1 MGVDE
6 IKTAKLNSTQNP
18 EVEGRIPEEDV
29 LKSEGSGMSSKAGE
43 KAEVKAGVQSPEGD
57 APKSE
62 GSGLTPEER
71 SAGTD
76 DHEKGSIDNR
86 SRLREITAVLRKHRI
101 TKGVTPEKLRAVLED
116 LGPTYVKLGQIMSLH
131 SDILPQ
137 RYCDELMKLT
147 SEVTPMPFETV
158 EEVINRSYREDW
170 HLIFDSIEKEPL
182 GSASIAQVH
191 RAKLLDGR
199 DVIVKVER
207 KGIYDIMA
215 RDIGLLKRAVSL
227 LPPVGGLKNVVDMD
241 MVLDEL
247 WSTTQEEMD
256 FLREAANMDEFA
268 RNNQSVRYIRCPK
281 LYHEY
286 TTSRVLVME
295 YIGGCPIDDKKS
307 LLADGYDLDEIGR
320 KLVNNYVKQVMDDG
334 FFHADPHPGNVK
346 VLDGKI
352 VWIDMGMMG
361 RLTNRDRIL
370 MGKAVRS
377 IAVGDIAM
385 LEATI
390 LDLGDVHGKVDSG
403 KLYGDLRDLMDR
415 YGNASMGS
423 IDAVEFFKDTMEI
436 MKNNSIKLPHGMTML
451 VRGLTQMQG
460 VLLSIAPDVNM
471 VEIAAGRLKEEM
483 LQSFDLRAEAGK
495 AGRRI
500 YKAAGRTLDI
510 PPLLKIAL
518 EEHLKGQTRINMELD
533 ATRKFSQLMRRLVRN
548 LVMGL
553 WVMALLISSSIVCT
567 TDMKPQLL
575 GIPALG
581 FFGYVLAFLICLY
594 VFVRHW
600 FTRNN

>member
-1 MGVDE
+1 M
-6 IKTAKLNSTQNP
+6 NP
-18 EVEGRIPEEDV
+18 ENETTVEGPESAAQSD
-29 LKSEGSGMSSKAGE
+29 KA
-43 KAEVKAGVQSPEGD
+43 K
-57 APKSE
+57 
-62 GSGLTPEER
+62 
-71 SAGTD
+71 
-76 DHEKGSIDNR
+76 IDNR
-86 SRLREITAVLRKHRI
+86 ERLGEITAVLRKHHI
-101 TKGVTPEKLRAVLED
+101 TRGVTPGKLRAILEE

-131 SDILPQ
+131 SDVLPQ

-170 HLIFDSIEKEPL
+170 HNIFSSIERETL

-191 RAKLLDGR
+191 RAKLLDGT

-227 LPPVGGLKNVVDMD
+227 LPPVGGFKNVVDLD
-241 MVLDEL
+241 MVLDEM
-247 WSTTQEEMD
+247 WATAQEEMD
-256 FLREAANMDEFA
+256 FLKEAANMEEFA
-268 RNNQSVRYIRCPK
+268 RNNQGIRYIRCPK

-295 YIGGCPIDDKKS
+295 YIGGCPVDDRAS
-307 LLADGYDLDEIGR
+307 LQAEGYDLGEIGR

-346 VLDGKI
+346 VMDGKI

-361 RLTNRDRIL
+361 RLTNRDRNL
-370 MGKAVRS
+370 MARAVRA
-377 IAVGDIAM
+377 IAVGDIAV

-390 LDLGDVHGKVDSG
+390 LELGDIQGKIDSG
-403 KLYGDLRDLMDR
+403 KLYGELRNLMDR

-460 VLLSIAPDVNM
+460 VLLNISPDINM
-471 VEIAAGRLKEEM
+471 AEIAAGRLKEEM
-483 LQSFDLRAEAGK
+483 LQNFDLRTEAGK
-495 AGRRI
+495 AGRRV
-500 YKAAGRTLDI
+500 YKAVGRSLDI
-510 PPLLKIAL
+510 PPLIKIAL
-518 EEHLKGQTRINMELD
+518 EEYLKGQARVHMELD
-533 ATRKFSQLMRRLVRN
+533 ATKEFSHLMRRLVRN
-548 LVMGL
+548 VVMGL
-553 WVMALLISSSIVCT
+553 WVMALLISSSIICT
-567 TDMKPQLL
+567 TEMKPQLL

-581 FFGYVLAFLICLY
+581 FFGYVLAFAICLY
-594 VFVRHW
+594 IFIRHW
-600 FTRNN
+600 LTRNK

>member
-1 MGVDE
+1 MW
-6 IKTAKLNSTQNP
+6 LNPKN
-18 EVEGRIPEEDV
+18 E
-29 LKSEGSGMSSKAGE
+29 KSAAPDSGLNRESDPGSETIQQESAAQSE
-43 KAEVKAGVQSPEGD
+43 KAK
-57 APKSE
+57 
-62 GSGLTPEER
+62 
-71 SAGTD
+71 
-76 DHEKGSIDNR
+76 IDNR
-86 SRLREITAVLRKHRI
+86 ERLKEITAVLRRHQVTR
-101 TKGVTPEKLRAVLED
+101 GVTPEKLRAILEE

-131 SDILPQ
+131 SDVLPQ

-170 HLIFDSIEKEPL
+170 HNIFASIDRDTL

-191 RAKLLDGR
+191 RARLIDGT

-215 RDIGLLKRAVSL
+215 RDIGLLKRAVNI
-227 LPPVGGLKNVVDMD
+227 LPPVGGLKNVVDLE

-247 WSTTQEEMD
+247 WSTAQEEMD
-256 FLREAANMDEFA
+256 FLKEAANMEEFT
-268 RNNQSVRYIRCPK
+268 RNNQGVRYIRCPK

-295 YIGGCPIDDKKS
+295 YIGGCPVDDKET
-307 LLADGYDLDEIGR
+307 LLAEGYDLGEIGR
-320 KLVNNYVKQVMDDG
+320 KLVNNYIKQVMEDG

-346 VLDGKI
+346 VMDGKI

-361 RLTNRDRIL
+361 RLSYRDRNL
-370 MGKAVRS
+370 MAQAVRA
-377 IAVGDIAM
+377 IAVGDIAV

-390 LDLGDVHGKVDSG
+390 TDLGEIQGKVDSG
-403 KLYGDLRDLMDR
+403 KLYGELRDLMDR

-423 IDAVEFFKDTMEI
+423 IDAVEFFKDTMEV

-460 VLLSIAPDVNM
+460 VLLGISPDINM
-471 VEIAAGRLKEEM
+471 AEIAAARLREEM
-483 LQSFDLRAEAGK
+483 LQNFDFKAEAGK
-495 AGRRI
+495 TGRRI
-500 YKAAGRTLDI
+500 YKAVGRTLDI
-510 PPLLKIAL
+510 PPLVKVAL
-518 EEHLKGQTRINMELD
+518 EEYLKGQSRINMELD
-533 ATRKFSQLMRRLVRN
+533 ATRKFSDLMRRLVRN

-553 WVMALLISSSIVCT
+553 WVMALLISSSIICT
-567 TDMKPQLL
+567 TDMKPKIL

-581 FFGYVLAFLICLY
+581 FFGYVLAFIICLY
-594 VFVRHW
+594 VFVRHF
-600 FTRNN
+600 FTRNK

>member
-1 MGVDE
+1 M
-6 IKTAKLNSTQNP
+6 NP
-18 EVEGRIPEEDV
+18 ENETTVEGPESAAQSD
-29 LKSEGSGMSSKAGE
+29 KA
-43 KAEVKAGVQSPEGD
+43 K
-57 APKSE
+57 
-62 GSGLTPEER
+62 
-71 SAGTD
+71 
-76 DHEKGSIDNR
+76 IDNR
-86 SRLREITAVLRKHRI
+86 ERLGEITAVLRKHHI
-101 TKGVTPEKLRAVLED
+101 TRGVTPEKLRAILEE

-131 SDILPQ
+131 SDVLPQ

-170 HLIFDSIEKEPL
+170 HNIFSSIERETL

-191 RAKLLDGR
+191 RAKLLDGT

-215 RDIGLLKRAVSL
+215 RDIGLLKRAVNL
-227 LPPVGGLKNVVDMD
+227 LPPVGGFKNVVDLE

-247 WSTTQEEMD
+247 WATAQEEMD
-256 FLREAANMDEFA
+256 FLKEAANMEEFA
-268 RNNQSVRYIRCPK
+268 RNNQGIRYIRCPK

-295 YIGGCPIDDKKS
+295 YIGGCPVDDRAS
-307 LLADGYDLDEIGR
+307 LQAEGYDLGEIGR

-346 VLDGKI
+346 VMDGKI

-361 RLTNRDRIL
+361 RLTNRDRNL
-370 MGKAVRS
+370 MARAVRA
-377 IAVGDIAM
+377 IAVGDIAV

-390 LDLGDVHGKVDSG
+390 LELGDIQGKIDSG
-403 KLYGDLRDLMDR
+403 KLYGELRDLMDR

-460 VLLSIAPDVNM
+460 VLLNISPDINM
-471 VEIAAGRLKEEM
+471 AEIAAGRLKEEM
-483 LQSFDLRAEAGK
+483 LQNFDLRTEAGK
-495 AGRRI
+495 AGRRV
-500 YKAAGRTLDI
+500 YKAVGRSLDI
-510 PPLLKIAL
+510 PPLIKIAL
-518 EEHLKGQTRINMELD
+518 EEYLKGQARVHMELD
-533 ATRKFSQLMRRLVRN
+533 ATKEFSHLMRRLVRN
-548 LVMGL
+548 VVMGL
-553 WVMALLISSSIVCT
+553 WVMALLISSSIICT
-567 TDMKPQLL
+567 TEMKPQLL

-581 FFGYVLAFLICLY
+581 FFGYVLAFAICLY
-594 VFVRHW
+594 IFIRHW
-600 FTRNN
+600 LTRNK

>member
-1 MGVDE
+1 
-6 IKTAKLNSTQNP
+6 
-18 EVEGRIPEEDV
+18 
-29 LKSEGSGMSSKAGE
+29 MSSDDKNAGQESPAQSDKA
-43 KAEVKAGVQSPEGD
+43 K
-57 APKSE
+57 
-62 GSGLTPEER
+62 
-71 SAGTD
+71 
-76 DHEKGSIDNR
+76 IDNR
-86 SRLREITAVLRKHRI
+86 ARLKEITAVLRKHQI
-101 TKGVTPEKLRAVLED
+101 TRGVTPEKLRAILEE

-131 SDILPQ
+131 SDVLPQ

-147 SEVTPMPFETV
+147 SEVTPMSFEEV

-170 HLIFDSIEKEPL
+170 RHIFASIEKETL

-215 RDIGLLKRAVSL
+215 RDIGLLKRAVGL
-227 LPPVGGLKNVVDMD
+227 LPPVGGLKNVVDLE

-247 WSTTQEEMD
+247 WSTAQEEMD
-256 FLREAANMDEFA
+256 FLKEAANMEEFA
-268 RNNQSVRYIRCPK
+268 RNNQNIRYIRCPK

-295 YIGGCPIDDKKS
+295 YIGGCPVDDKET
-307 LLADGYDLDEIGR
+307 LLKEGYDLGEIGR
-320 KLVNNYVKQVMDDG
+320 KLVNNYVKQVMGDG

-346 VLDGKI
+346 VMDGKI

-361 RLTNRDRIL
+361 RLTNRDRKL
-370 MGKAVRS
+370 MAQAVRA
-377 IAVGDIAM
+377 IAVGDIAL
-385 LEATI
+385 LESTI
-390 LDLGDVHGKVDSG
+390 LDLGDVQGKIDSG
-403 KLYGDLRDLMDR
+403 KLYGELRDLMDR

-436 MKNNSIKLPHGMTML
+436 MKDNSIRLPHGMTML

-460 VLLSIAPDVNM
+460 VLLNISPDINM
-471 VEIAAGRLKEEM
+471 AEIAAGRLKEEM
-483 LQSFDLRAEAGK
+483 LQSFDFRKEAGK

-510 PPLLKIAL
+510 PPLIKVAL
-518 EEHLKGQTRINMELD
+518 EEYLKGQARINMELD
-533 ATRKFSQLMRRLVRN
+533 ATKNFSKLMRRLVRN
-548 LVMGL
+548 VVMGL
-553 WVMALLISSSIVCT
+553 WVMALLISSSIICT
-567 TDMKPQLL
+567 TDMKPTLL

-581 FFGYVLAFLICLY
+581 FFGYILAFIICLY
-594 VFVRHW
+594 VFIRHL
-600 FTRNN
+600 FTRNK

>member
-1 MGVDE
+1 M
-6 IKTAKLNSTQNP
+6 NP
-18 EVEGRIPEEDV
+18 ENQSIAGGPESAAQSD
-29 LKSEGSGMSSKAGE
+29 KA
-43 KAEVKAGVQSPEGD
+43 K
-57 APKSE
+57 
-62 GSGLTPEER
+62 
-71 SAGTD
+71 
-76 DHEKGSIDNR
+76 IDNR
-86 SRLREITAVLRKHRI
+86 ERLGEITAVLRKHHI
-101 TKGVTPEKLRAVLED
+101 TRGVTPEKLRAILEE

-131 SDILPQ
+131 SDVLPQ

-170 HLIFDSIEKEPL
+170 HNIFSSIEKETL

-191 RAKLLDGR
+191 RAKLLDGT

-215 RDIGLLKRAVSL
+215 RDIGLLKRAVNL
-227 LPPVGGLKNVVDMD
+227 LPPVGGFKNVVDLE

-247 WSTTQEEMD
+247 WATAQEEMD
-256 FLREAANMDEFA
+256 FLKEAANMEEFA
-268 RNNQSVRYIRCPK
+268 RNNQGIRYIRCPK

-295 YIGGCPIDDKKS
+295 YIGGCPVDDRAS
-307 LLADGYDLDEIGR
+307 LQAEGYDLGEIGR

-346 VLDGKI
+346 VMDGKI

-361 RLTNRDRIL
+361 RLTNRDRNL
-370 MGKAVRS
+370 MARAVRA
-377 IAVGDIAM
+377 IAVGDIAV

-390 LDLGDVHGKVDSG
+390 LELGDIQGKIDSG
-403 KLYGDLRDLMDR
+403 KLYGELRDLMDR

-460 VLLSIAPDVNM
+460 VLLNISPDINM
-471 VEIAAGRLKEEM
+471 AEIAAGRLKEEM
-483 LQSFDLRAEAGK
+483 LQNFDLRTEAGK
-495 AGRRI
+495 AGRRV
-500 YKAAGRTLDI
+500 YKAVGRSLDI
-510 PPLLKIAL
+510 PPLIKIAL
-518 EEHLKGQTRINMELD
+518 EEYLKGQARVHMELD
-533 ATRKFSQLMRRLVRN
+533 ATKEFSHLMRRLVRN
-548 LVMGL
+548 VVMGL
-553 WVMALLISSSIVCT
+553 WVMALLISSSIICT
-567 TDMKPQLL
+567 TEMKPQLL

-581 FFGYVLAFLICLY
+581 FFGYVLAFAICLY
-594 VFVRHW
+594 IFIRHW
-600 FTRNN
+600 LTRNK

>member
-1 MGVDE
+1 M
-6 IKTAKLNSTQNP
+6 NP
-18 EVEGRIPEEDV
+18 ENETTVEGPESAAQSD
-29 LKSEGSGMSSKAGE
+29 KA
-43 KAEVKAGVQSPEGD
+43 K
-57 APKSE
+57 
-62 GSGLTPEER
+62 
-71 SAGTD
+71 
-76 DHEKGSIDNR
+76 IDNR
-86 SRLREITAVLRKHRI
+86 ERLGEITAVLRKHHI
-101 TKGVTPEKLRAVLED
+101 TRGVTPGKLRAILEE

-131 SDILPQ
+131 SDVLPQ

-170 HLIFDSIEKEPL
+170 HNIFSSIERETL

-191 RAKLLDGR
+191 RAKLLDGT

-215 RDIGLLKRAVSL
+215 RDIGLLKRAVNL
-227 LPPVGGLKNVVDMD
+227 LPPVGGFKNVVYLE

-247 WSTTQEEMD
+247 WATAQEEMD
-256 FLREAANMDEFA
+256 FLKEAANMEEFA
-268 RNNQSVRYIRCPK
+268 RNNQGIRYIRCPK

-295 YIGGCPIDDKKS
+295 YIGGCPVDDRAS
-307 LLADGYDLDEIGR
+307 LQAEGYDLGEIGR

-346 VLDGKI
+346 VMDGKI

-361 RLTNRDRIL
+361 RLTNRDRNL
-370 MGKAVRS
+370 MARAVRA
-377 IAVGDIAM
+377 IAVGDIAV

-390 LDLGDVHGKVDSG
+390 LELGDIQGKIDSG
-403 KLYGDLRDLMDR
+403 KLYGELRNLMDR

-460 VLLSIAPDVNM
+460 VLLNISPDINM
-471 VEIAAGRLKEEM
+471 AEIAAGRLKEEM
-483 LQSFDLRAEAGK
+483 LQNFDLRTEAGK
-495 AGRRI
+495 AGRRV
-500 YKAAGRTLDI
+500 YKAVGRSLDI
-510 PPLLKIAL
+510 PPLIKIAL
-518 EEHLKGQTRINMELD
+518 EEYLKGQARVHMELD
-533 ATRKFSQLMRRLVRN
+533 ATKEFSHLMRRLVRN
-548 LVMGL
+548 VVMGL
-553 WVMALLISSSIVCT
+553 WVMALLISSSIICT
-567 TDMKPQLL
+567 TEMKPQLL

-581 FFGYVLAFLICLY
+581 FFGYVLAFAICLY
-594 VFVRHW
+594 IFIRHW
-600 FTRNN
+600 LTRNK

>member
-1 MGVDE
+1 MSAE
-6 IKTAKLNSTQNP
+6 N
-18 EVEGRIPEEDV
+18 
-29 LKSEGSGMSSKAGE
+29 LKSAAPDRDLNETSETVLENDQPAGQGNAAQSE
-43 KAEVKAGVQSPEGD
+43 KA
-57 APKSE
+57 
-62 GSGLTPEER
+62 R
-71 SAGTD
+71 
-76 DHEKGSIDNR
+76 IDNR
-86 SRLREITAVLRKHRI
+86 ARLKEITAVLRRHQVTR
-101 TKGVTPEKLRAVLED
+101 GVTPEKLRAILEE

-131 SDILPQ
+131 SDVLPQ

-170 HLIFDSIEKEPL
+170 HNIFASIEKETL

-191 RAKLLDGR
+191 KARLLDGT

-215 RDIGLLKRAVSL
+215 RDIGLLKRAVGI
-227 LPPVGGLKNVVDMD
+227 LPPVGGLKNVVDLE

-247 WSTTQEEMD
+247 WSTAQEEMD
-256 FLREAANMDEFA
+256 FLKEAANMEEFA
-268 RNNQSVRYIRCPK
+268 RNNQGIRYIRCPK

-295 YIGGCPIDDKKS
+295 YIGGCPVDDKEK
-307 LLADGYDLDEIGR
+307 LLAEGYDLGEIGR
-320 KLVNNYVKQVMDDG
+320 KLVNNYIKQVMEDG

-346 VLDGKI
+346 VMDGKI

-361 RLTNRDRIL
+361 RLSYRDRNL
-370 MGKAVRS
+370 MAQAVRA

-390 LDLGDVHGKVDSG
+390 TELGEIQGKIDSG
-403 KLYGDLRDLMDR
+403 KLYGELRDLMDR

-423 IDAVEFFKDTMEI
+423 IDAVEFFKDTMEV
-436 MKNNSIKLPHGMTML
+436 MKNNSIRLPHGMTML

-460 VLLSIAPDVNM
+460 VLLGISPDINM
-471 VEIAAGRLKEEM
+471 AEIAAARLKEEM
-483 LQSFDLRAEAGK
+483 MQNFDFKAEAGK
-495 AGRRI
+495 TGRRI
-500 YKAAGRTLDI
+500 YKAVGRSLDI
-510 PPLLKIAL
+510 PPLVKVAL
-518 EEHLKGQTRINMELD
+518 EEYLKGQSRINMELG
-533 ATRKFSQLMRRLVRN
+533 ATKKFSDLMRRLVRN

-553 WVMALLISSSIVCT
+553 WVMALLISSSIICT
-567 TDMKPQLL
+567 TDMKPRIL

-581 FFGYVLAFLICLY
+581 FFGYVLAFIICLY
-594 VFVRHW
+594 VFIRHF
-600 FTRNN
+600 FTRNK

>member
-1 MGVDE
+1 M
-6 IKTAKLNSTQNP
+6 NP
-18 EVEGRIPEEDV
+18 ENQSI
-29 LKSEGSGMSSKAGE
+29 AGE
-43 KAEVKAGVQSPEGD
+43 PESAAQSDKAK
-57 APKSE
+57 
-62 GSGLTPEER
+62 
-71 SAGTD
+71 
-76 DHEKGSIDNR
+76 IDNR
-86 SRLREITAVLRKHRI
+86 ERLGEITAVLRKHHI
-101 TKGVTPEKLRAVLED
+101 TRGVTPEKLRAILEE

-131 SDILPQ
+131 SDVLPQ

-170 HLIFDSIEKEPL
+170 HHIFSSIEKETL

-191 RAKLLDGR
+191 RAKLLDGT

-215 RDIGLLKRAVSL
+215 RDIGLLKRAVNL
-227 LPPVGGLKNVVDMD
+227 LPPVGGFKNVVDLE

-247 WSTTQEEMD
+247 WATAQEEMD
-256 FLREAANMDEFA
+256 FLKEAANMEEFA
-268 RNNQSVRYIRCPK
+268 HNNQGIRYIRCPK

-295 YIGGCPIDDKKS
+295 YIGGCPVDDRAS
-307 LLADGYDLDEIGR
+307 LLAEGYDLGEIGR

-346 VLDGKI
+346 VMDGKI

-361 RLTNRDRIL
+361 RLSNRDRNL
-370 MGKAVRS
+370 MARAVRA
-377 IAVGDIAM
+377 IAVGDIAV

-390 LDLGDVHGKVDSG
+390 LELGDIQGKIDSG
-403 KLYGDLRDLMDR
+403 KLYGELRDLMDR

-460 VLLSIAPDVNM
+460 VLLNISPDINM
-471 VEIAAGRLKEEM
+471 AEIAAGRLKEEM
-483 LQSFDLRAEAGK
+483 LQNFDLRTEAGK
-495 AGRRI
+495 AGRRV
-500 YKAAGRTLDI
+500 YKAVGRSLDI
-510 PPLLKIAL
+510 PPLIKIAL
-518 EEHLKGQTRINMELD
+518 EEYLKGQARVHMELD
-533 ATRKFSQLMRRLVRN
+533 ATKEFSHLMRRLVRN
-548 LVMGL
+548 VVMGL
-553 WVMALLISSSIVCT
+553 WVMALLISSSIICT
-567 TDMKPQLL
+567 TEMKPQLL

-581 FFGYVLAFLICLY
+581 FFGYVLAFAICLY
-594 VFVRHW
+594 IFIRHW
-600 FTRNN
+600 LTRNK

>member
-1 MGVDE
+1 MSAENEKCAAPDSG
-6 IKTAKLNSTQNP
+6 LNRGSDPGSETIQP
-18 EVEGRIPEEDV
+18 EQQE
-29 LKSEGSGMSSKAGE
+29 SAAQSE
-43 KAEVKAGVQSPEGD
+43 KAK
-57 APKSE
+57 
-62 GSGLTPEER
+62 
-71 SAGTD
+71 
-76 DHEKGSIDNR
+76 IDNR
-86 SRLREITAVLRKHRI
+86 ERLKEITAVLRRHQVTR
-101 TKGVTPEKLRAVLED
+101 GVTPEKLRAILEE

-131 SDILPQ
+131 SDVLPQ

-170 HLIFDSIEKEPL
+170 HNIFASIDRDTL

-191 RAKLLDGR
+191 KARLIDGT

-215 RDIGLLKRAVSL
+215 RDIGLLKRAVNI
-227 LPPVGGLKNVVDMD
+227 LPPVGGLKNVVDLE

-247 WSTTQEEMD
+247 WSTAQEEMD
-256 FLREAANMDEFA
+256 FLKEAANMEEFT
-268 RNNQSVRYIRCPK
+268 RNNQGVRYIRCPK

-295 YIGGCPIDDKKS
+295 YIGGCPVDDKET
-307 LLADGYDLDEIGR
+307 LLAEGYDLGEIGR
-320 KLVNNYVKQVMDDG
+320 KLVNNYIKQVMEDG

-346 VLDGKI
+346 VMDGKI

-361 RLTNRDRIL
+361 RLSYRDRNL
-370 MGKAVRS
+370 MAQAVRA
-377 IAVGDIAM
+377 IAVGDIAV

-390 LDLGDVHGKVDSG
+390 TDLGEIQGKVDSG
-403 KLYGDLRDLMDR
+403 KLYGELRDLMDR

-423 IDAVEFFKDTMEI
+423 IDAVEFFKDTMEV

-460 VLLSIAPDVNM
+460 VLLGISPDINM
-471 VEIAAGRLKEEM
+471 AEIAAARLREEM
-483 LQSFDLRAEAGK
+483 LQNFDFKAEAGK
-495 AGRRI
+495 TGRRI
-500 YKAAGRTLDI
+500 YKAVGRTLDI
-510 PPLLKIAL
+510 PPLVKVAL
-518 EEHLKGQTRINMELD
+518 EEYLKGQSRINMELD
-533 ATRKFSQLMRRLVRN
+533 ATRKFSDLMRRLVRN

-553 WVMALLISSSIVCT
+553 WVMALLISSSIICT
-567 TDMKPQLL
+567 TDMKPKIL

-581 FFGYVLAFLICLY
+581 FFGYVLAFIICLY
-594 VFVRHW
+594 VFVRHF
-600 FTRNN
+600 FTRNK

>member
-1 MGVDE
+1 M
-6 IKTAKLNSTQNP
+6 NP
-18 EVEGRIPEEDV
+18 ENQSIAGGPESAAQSD
-29 LKSEGSGMSSKAGE
+29 KA
-43 KAEVKAGVQSPEGD
+43 K
-57 APKSE
+57 
-62 GSGLTPEER
+62 
-71 SAGTD
+71 
-76 DHEKGSIDNR
+76 IDNR
-86 SRLREITAVLRKHRI
+86 ERLGEITAVLRKHHI
-101 TKGVTPEKLRAVLED
+101 TRGVTPEKLRAILEE

-131 SDILPQ
+131 SDVLPQ

-170 HLIFDSIEKEPL
+170 HNIFSSIERETL

-191 RAKLLDGR
+191 RAKLLDGT

-215 RDIGLLKRAVSL
+215 RDIGLLKRAVNL
-227 LPPVGGLKNVVDMD
+227 LPPVGGFKNVVDLE

-247 WSTTQEEMD
+247 WATAQEEMD
-256 FLREAANMDEFA
+256 FLKEAANMEEFA
-268 RNNQSVRYIRCPK
+268 RNNQGIRYIRCPK

-295 YIGGCPIDDKKS
+295 YIGGCPVDDRAS
-307 LLADGYDLDEIGR
+307 LQAEGYDLGEIGR

-346 VLDGKI
+346 VMDGKI

-361 RLTNRDRIL
+361 RLTNRDRNL
-370 MGKAVRS
+370 MARAVRA
-377 IAVGDIAM
+377 IAVGDIAV

-390 LDLGDVHGKVDSG
+390 LELGDIQGKIDSG
-403 KLYGDLRDLMDR
+403 KLYGELRNLMDR

-460 VLLSIAPDVNM
+460 VLLNISPDINM
-471 VEIAAGRLKEEM
+471 AEIAAGRLKEEM
-483 LQSFDLRAEAGK
+483 LQNFDLRTEAGK
-495 AGRRI
+495 AGRRV
-500 YKAAGRTLDI
+500 YKAVGRSLDI
-510 PPLLKIAL
+510 PPLIKIAL
-518 EEHLKGQTRINMELD
+518 EEYLKGQARVHMELD
-533 ATRKFSQLMRRLVRN
+533 ATKEFSHLMRRLVRN
-548 LVMGL
+548 VVMGL
-553 WVMALLISSSIVCT
+553 WVMALLISSSIICT
-567 TDMKPQLL
+567 TEMKPQLL

-581 FFGYVLAFLICLY
+581 FFGYVLAFAICLY
-594 VFVRHW
+594 IFIRHW
-600 FTRNN
+600 LTRNK

>member
-1 MGVDE
+1 M
-6 IKTAKLNSTQNP
+6 NP
-18 EVEGRIPEEDV
+18 ENQSIAGGPESAAQSD
-29 LKSEGSGMSSKAGE
+29 KA
-43 KAEVKAGVQSPEGD
+43 K
-57 APKSE
+57 
-62 GSGLTPEER
+62 
-71 SAGTD
+71 
-76 DHEKGSIDNR
+76 IDNR
-86 SRLREITAVLRKHRI
+86 ERLGEITAVLRKHHI
-101 TKGVTPEKLRAVLED
+101 TRGVTPEKLRAILED

-131 SDILPQ
+131 SDVLPQ

-170 HLIFDSIEKEPL
+170 HNIFSSIEKDTL

-191 RAKLLDGR
+191 RAKLLDGT

-215 RDIGLLKRAVSL
+215 RDIGLLKRAVNL
-227 LPPVGGLKNVVDMD
+227 LPPVGGFKNVVDLE

-247 WSTTQEEMD
+247 WATAQEEMD
-256 FLREAANMDEFA
+256 FLKEAANMEEFT
-268 RNNQSVRYIRCPK
+268 RNQQGIRYIRCPK

-295 YIGGCPIDDKKS
+295 YIGGCPVDDRKS
-307 LLADGYDLDEIGR
+307 LLAEGYDLGEIGR

-346 VLDGKI
+346 VMDGKI

-361 RLTNRDRIL
+361 RLSNRDRNL
-370 MGKAVRS
+370 MARAVRA
-377 IAVGDIAM
+377 IAVGDIAV

-390 LDLGDVHGKVDSG
+390 LELGDIQGKIDSG
-403 KLYGDLRDLMDR
+403 KLYGELRDLMDR

-460 VLLSIAPDVNM
+460 VLLNISPDINM
-471 VEIAAGRLKEEM
+471 AEIAAGRLKEEM
-483 LQSFDLRAEAGK
+483 LQNFDLRTEAGK
-495 AGRRI
+495 AGRRV
-500 YKAAGRTLDI
+500 YKAVGRSLDI
-510 PPLLKIAL
+510 PPLIKIAL
-518 EEHLKGQTRINMELD
+518 EEYLKGQARVHMELD
-533 ATRKFSQLMRRLVRN
+533 ATKEFSHLMRRLVRN
-548 LVMGL
+548 VVMGL
-553 WVMALLISSSIVCT
+553 WVMALLISSSIICT
-567 TDMKPQLL
+567 TEMKPQLL

-581 FFGYVLAFLICLY
+581 FFGYVLAFAICLY
-594 VFVRHW
+594 IFIRHW
-600 FTRNN
+600 LTRNK

>member
-1 MGVDE
+1 M
-6 IKTAKLNSTQNP
+6 NP
-18 EVEGRIPEEDV
+18 ENE
-29 LKSEGSGMSSKAGE
+29 STAGE
-43 KAEVKAGVQSPEGD
+43 PESAAQSDKAK
-57 APKSE
+57 
-62 GSGLTPEER
+62 
-71 SAGTD
+71 
-76 DHEKGSIDNR
+76 IDNR
-86 SRLREITAVLRKHRI
+86 ERLGEITAVLRKHHI
-101 TKGVTPEKLRAVLED
+101 TRGVTPGKLRAILEE

-131 SDILPQ
+131 SDVLPQ

-170 HLIFDSIEKEPL
+170 HNIFSSIEKDTL

-191 RAKLLDGR
+191 RAKLLDGT

-207 KGIYDIMA
+207 KGIYDVMA

-227 LPPVGGLKNVVDMD
+227 LPPVGGFKNVVDLD
-241 MVLDEL
+241 MVLDEM
-247 WSTTQEEMD
+247 WATAQEEMD
-256 FLREAANMDEFA
+256 FLKEAANMEEFA
-268 RNNQSVRYIRCPK
+268 RNNQGIRYIRCPK

-295 YIGGCPIDDKKS
+295 YIGGCPVDDRAS
-307 LLADGYDLDEIGR
+307 LQAEGYDLGEIGR

-346 VLDGKI
+346 VMDGKI

-361 RLTNRDRIL
+361 RLTNRDRNL
-370 MGKAVRS
+370 MARAVRA
-377 IAVGDIAM
+377 IAVGDIAV

-390 LDLGDVHGKVDSG
+390 LELGDIQGKIDSG
-403 KLYGDLRDLMDR
+403 KLYGELRNLMDR

-460 VLLSIAPDVNM
+460 VLLNISPDINM
-471 VEIAAGRLKEEM
+471 AEIAAGRLKEEM
-483 LQSFDLRAEAGK
+483 LQNFDLRTEAGK
-495 AGRRI
+495 AGRRV
-500 YKAAGRTLDI
+500 YKAVGRSLDI
-510 PPLLKIAL
+510 PPLIKIAL
-518 EEHLKGQTRINMELD
+518 EEYLKGQARVHMELD
-533 ATRKFSQLMRRLVRN
+533 ATKEFSHLMRRLVRN
-548 LVMGL
+548 VVMGL
-553 WVMALLISSSIVCT
+553 WVMALLISSSIICT
-567 TDMKPQLL
+567 TEMQPRLL

-581 FFGYVLAFLICLY
+581 FFGYVLAFAICLY
-594 VFVRHW
+594 IFVRHW
-600 FTRNN
+600 LTRNK

>member
-1 MGVDE
+1 MSAENEKSAAPDSG
-6 IKTAKLNSTQNP
+6 LNRESDPGSETFQP
-18 EVEGRIPEEDV
+18 EQQE
-29 LKSEGSGMSSKAGE
+29 SAAQSE
-43 KAEVKAGVQSPEGD
+43 KAK
-57 APKSE
+57 
-62 GSGLTPEER
+62 
-71 SAGTD
+71 
-76 DHEKGSIDNR
+76 IDNR
-86 SRLREITAVLRKHRI
+86 ERLKEITAVLRRHQVTR
-101 TKGVTPEKLRAVLED
+101 GVTPEKLRAILEE

-131 SDILPQ
+131 SDVLPQ

-170 HLIFDSIEKEPL
+170 HNIFASIDRDTL

-191 RAKLLDGR
+191 KARLIDGT

-215 RDIGLLKRAVSL
+215 RDIGLLKRAVNI
-227 LPPVGGLKNVVDMD
+227 LPPVGGLKNVVDLE

-247 WSTTQEEMD
+247 WSTAQEEMD
-256 FLREAANMDEFA
+256 FLKEAANMEEFT
-268 RNNQSVRYIRCPK
+268 RNNQGVRYIRCPK

-295 YIGGCPIDDKKS
+295 YIGGCPVDDKET
-307 LLADGYDLDEIGR
+307 LLAEGYDLGEIGR
-320 KLVNNYVKQVMDDG
+320 KLVNNYIKQVMEDG

-346 VLDGKI
+346 VMDGKI

-361 RLTNRDRIL
+361 RLSYRDRNL
-370 MGKAVRS
+370 MAQAVRA
-377 IAVGDIAM
+377 IAVGDIAV

-390 LDLGDVHGKVDSG
+390 TDLGEIQGKVDSG
-403 KLYGDLRDLMDR
+403 KLYGELRDLMDR

-423 IDAVEFFKDTMEI
+423 IDAVEFFKDTMEV

-460 VLLSIAPDVNM
+460 VLLGISPDINM
-471 VEIAAGRLKEEM
+471 AEIAAARLREEM
-483 LQSFDLRAEAGK
+483 LQNFDFKAEAGK
-495 AGRRI
+495 TGRRI
-500 YKAAGRTLDI
+500 YKAVGRTLDI
-510 PPLLKIAL
+510 PPLVKVAL
-518 EEHLKGQTRINMELD
+518 EEYLKGQSRINMELD
-533 ATRKFSQLMRRLVRN
+533 ATRKFSDLMRRLVRN

-553 WVMALLISSSIVCT
+553 WVMALLISSSIICT
-567 TDMKPQLL
+567 TDMKPKIL

-581 FFGYVLAFLICLY
+581 FFGYVLAFIICLY
-594 VFVRHW
+594 VFVRHF
-600 FTRNN
+600 FTRNK